1 MKSEAALKKL
11 LEQRSSL
18 PKELEK
24 WMNHNLLI
32 TFFGI
37 STDTLKNWRRNRKVE
52 FTRFSGILLYNWEDI
67 VLVLEKNKVPRK
79 K

>member
-24 WMNHNLLI
+24 WINHNLLI

>member
-11 LEQRSSL
+11 LEQRNSL

-24 WMNHNLLI
+24 WMNQNVLI
-32 TFFGI
+32 SFLGI
-37 STDTLKNWRRNRKVE
+37 STDTLKNWRHHRKVE
-52 FTRFSGILLYNWEDI
+52 FSRFNRIMLYNWQDI
-67 VLVLEKNKVPRK
+67 LAEVEKNKVPRK